1 MAENI
6 KLIRQGGM
14 NFDDAVEFIPQ
25 NDFIEAYNL
34 RVTGTSEGEDG
45 IGTNP
50 ESNVLITNTL
60 QTGLNKAIGAAGFEV
75 TRTAYSFIYNSQ
87 QYNVIAKL
95 NYDANTQQNI
105 FTNLTNSGGQN
116 ILDLDPEYYV
126 NDIKLINDYL
136 LAWTDGKNQPCITNL
151 TRLEAGGYGVLT
163 KDDFLII
170 KAQPM
175 TPPLLEYRNDSTRA
189 SNLLRGRL
197 FQFMYQYVYLDDEYS
212 SFSIISKRQ
221 VPEDED
227 ISSIGTN
234 VTKNN
239 VLVIS
244 VNIGTNR
251 VKFLNIIARIGN
263 EDFFSIKNITR
274 AAILA
279 LPNSVI
285 SFEGEVREVYDPVTN
300 IYSFCFYN
308 NGLYINE
315 DPLITDI
322 PYDYVPLK
330 CETLENINGNLLA
343 LGGLTE
349 GYPRP
354 VTDVLVEAVTYN
366 PNMNILNPLGELRVA
381 NWIEITVNDSLFKPN
396 FRRTTVYYRG
406 VAKTGDVFKIVVSD
420 LDGNVYA
427 GSYRQYVVPDTENNN
442 TLAAVTSFGASL
454 LFPFSVSVSG
464 DEVILTYSTRR
475 SNETPT
481 GKKEQTLSVSVD
493 LFGGGANKLVSRPT
507 LKSNSSY
514 QAFLW
519 YKDKWGRYFPICT
532 DDRYII
538 KTQSYSQI
546 QGLASMLSWEIK
558 HNPPADAAYYGWGL
572 SKNTTHQT
580 TLWVQAEI
588 DYTRTDAS
596 YFTFNINSLLK
607 FNENNPSS
615 VLSYEYSP
623 GDRCTFVYYN
633 IGDDTATKTWFDKID
648 VEVVDFTID
657 VDAEDPTIINY
668 YLKVQ
673 KPASVDPLVLGNNNV
688 LLEIYTPKS
697 RTISVNGQQE
707 YTAQLFYEIGISYPI
722 IDGEHSVTSGTIK
735 TGDVYIKTRQ
745 MANATNLTQTDL
757 IVVEDFNFSDFY
769 ASEFYSYGKPRT
781 FNDEL
786 GRIER
791 RGSIRYSDVFQRGS
805 IVNGLTKFYPE
816 NIYGDGDGET
826 SSNYGWIRKI
836 RQRNNV
842 LVVLQE
848 LKVGYVPVFQSVL
861 EDQQATAQYA
871 ISFKIFNFVRYNG
884 KNIGMGN
891 AKESYAEWNNN
902 IYFVDPFRSEPIRA
916 GLDGVDTISG
926 KMAKYFK
933 KTLQEAYEAGKKLI
947 GYYDI
952 FYNEYLLTTE
962 TAGDILVS
970 VPFNTLNWQL
980 DDTYVIPAAGISITT
995 NGTKGVATYNSTTG
1009 IATYTPNNGET
1020 GSDSFTFSFTP
1031 TGGVLTTKK
1040 VCITIEEGNTCGDI
1054 FAFGD
1059 IVGANLNQVYE
1070 SNPILISGINI
1081 AAPISITGGGQY
1093 KIDDE
1098 SFTNVSGTVPPN
1110 STVIVRITSSATQN
1124 TTVST
1129 TLTVGCRSD
1138 AFSVTTKDETP
1149 NPFAFTAVTN
1159 AELST
1164 SYSSNVVTISGIT
1177 GSVAI
1182 SVTGGEYRINGGTY
1196 TSTAGTITNGQT
1208 VQVRRT
1214 SSASYETLVA
1224 ATLTVGTL
1232 SSSYNITTRASATSY
1247 SYGVKF
1253 GTTTENVCIATPITV
1268 YSSSSAWGVE
1278 MSLYA
1283 NADLTGYIGSF
1294 GYAVEPGTNNIWSL
1308 TSDGSAPL
1316 IVYSDTA
1323 LDCSVGTN
1331 VTITA
1336 CGTNPDISD
1345 FVTLYAYSNTAVDT
1359 NVSVQIQW
1367 IGSLSTELTGTAVI
1381 TTGNSI
1387 GSITVGTAASG
1398 ENYSS
1403 LEILSITPSSSSTQ
1417 NYVEGSVSGGS
1428 CPT

>member
-175 TPPLLEYRNDSTRA
+175 VVPVFEYGNDPTKAVNFLKNS
-189 SNLLRGRL
+189 L
-197 FQFMYQYVYLDDEYS
+197 FQFMSQYVYLDNEYS
-212 SFSIISKRQ
+212 CYSIMSKRE
-221 VPEDED
+221 VPTDETTP
-227 ISSIGTN
+227 INGTS
-234 VTKNN
+234 VIFNN
-239 VLVIS
+239 VLIVS
-244 VNIGTNR
+244 VNAGTNR
-251 VKFLNIIARIGN
+251 VKTLNIVARISN
-263 EDFFSIKNITR
+263 LDFFLVRTIER

-279 LPNSVI
+279 LPNSSI
-285 SFEGEVREVYDPVTN
+285 NFIGEVREVYNPATN
-300 IYSFCFYN
+300 IYTFCFYN
-308 NGLYINE
+308 DGLYTNI
-315 DPLITDI
+315 DPLETDLN
-322 PYDYVPLK
+322 YDHVPLK
-330 CETLENINGNLLA
+330 CETLENVNGNLLA

-354 VTDVLVEAVTYN
+354 ETDVLIQAVSYN
-366 PNMNILNPLGELRVA
+366 PNIVTVPLFPEAALRVE
-381 NWIEITVNDSLFKPN
+381 NWFQYQPDGVSYRKVDIYYKGLAETGDQFQIVTSNLIGVVYKTMTYTVLSSQEGNTEAAVRAFSATIPYSNVTNLGDTILLSFTT
-396 FRRTTVYYRG
+396 RRESETPDGGREQVLSTTVILS
-406 VAKTGDVFKIVVSD
+406 A
-420 LDGNVYA
+420 A
-427 GSYRQYVVPDTENNN
+427 GSGQSE
-442 TLAAVTSFGASL
+442 
-454 LFPFSVSVSG
+454 
-464 DEVILTYSTRR
+464 
-475 SNETPT
+475 
-481 GKKEQTLSVSVD
+481 
-493 LFGGGANKLVSRPT
+493 SRPT

-532 DDRYII
+532 DSRYII
-538 KTQSYSQI
+538 KTPSYSQL
-546 QGLASMLSWEIK
+546 QGLASMLSWQINHK
-558 HNPPADAAYYGWGL
+558 PPVDAAYYGWGL
-572 SKNTTHQT
+572 SMNNTHQT
-580 TLWVQAEI
+580 TLWVQGVLDVAN
-588 DYTRTDAS
+588 TTSA
-596 YFTFNINSLLK
+596 YFAFNINPLLK
-607 FNENNPSS
+607 FNQANSSS
-615 VLSYEYSP
+615 VLNYEYSV

-633 IGDDTATKTWFDKID
+633 IGSDTSTKTWLDKVD
-648 VEVVDFTID
+648 VEVVDFVID
-657 VDAEDPTIINY
+657 VSTAEPPVTNY
-668 YLKVQ
+668 ILKVR
-673 KPASVDPLVLGNNNV
+673 KPSSISQATLTGNNI
-688 LLEIYTPKS
+688 LLEIYTPKQ
-697 RTISVNGQQE
+697 RTEVVNGSTQ
-707 YTAQLFYEIGISYPI
+707 YTEQLMYEIGISYPI
-722 IDGEHSVTSGTIK
+722 VNGEHTVTLGEIK
-735 TGDVYIKTRQ
+735 TGDTYIKSRQ
-745 MANATNLTQTDL
+745 MVNGANLNQLDSL
-757 IVVEDFNFSDFY
+757 VVEDFNFSDFY
-769 ASEFYSYGKPRT
+769 PSAYHSYGKPRT

-786 GRIER
+786 GRVER
-791 RGSIRYSDVFQRGS
+791 KASIRHSEVFQRGS
-805 IVNGLTKFYPE
+805 FNNGLNRFFPE
-816 NIYGDGDGET
+816 NIYGDSDGET

-1020 GSDSFTFSFTP
+1020 GSDNFTFSFTP

-1040 VCITIEEGNTCGDI
+1040 VCITIQEGNTCGNI
-1054 FAFGD
+1054 FTFGD

-1081 AAPISITGGGQY
+1081 PAPISITGGGQY
-1093 KIDDE
+1093 KINDGA
-1098 SFTNVSGTVPPN
+1098 FTSTSGTVPPDSN
-1110 STVIVRITSSATQN
+1110 VIVRITSSATQN
-1124 TTVST
+1124 TAVST